1 MGNRTNRSKRCR
13 RCTKYSYLAISI
25 SSYLSLPIPRS
36 TAHLMVYSPFLE
48 RTLSIKCSF
57 PLSFDCKTRSI
68 HARSMATGSVEARM
82 PMSFRHGFSATAQQ
96 SQSTDMFFVYA
107 SKNKEGFV
115 NLYQNKVVLCLE
127 QVGRFGCFL
136 LMIFNIPH
144 LYDEFW
150 FENGLTVYLI
160 CNGVLLAL
168 YLLGWFICSKL
179 SVFKATVLSV
189 LPSLIF
195 LFSGITILS
204 YPLLAAAVI
213 FTGCHITVS
222 VKNAYMQK
230 NESKDKTVR

>member
-1 MGNRTNRSKRCR
+1 MGWFN
-13 RCTKYSYLAISI
+13 YYGLVIVA
-25 SSYLSLPIPRS
+25 
-36 TAHLMVYSPFLE
+36 
-48 RTLSIKCSF
+48 TLLVPNI
-57 PLSFDCKTRSI
+57 
-68 HARSMATGSVEARM
+68 
-82 PMSFRHGFSATAQQ
+82 
-96 SQSTDMFFVYA
+96 VYA

-195 LFSGITILS
+195 FGITILS
-204 YPLLAAAVI
+204 YPLLAAAAI

-222 VKNAYMQK
+222 VKNAYMQI

>member
-1 MGNRTNRSKRCR
+1 MGWFNYCG
-13 RCTKYSYLAISI
+13 LAIV
-25 SSYLSLPIPRS
+25 
-36 TAHLMVYSPFLE
+36 A
-48 RTLSIKCSF
+48 TLLVPNI
-57 PLSFDCKTRSI
+57 
-68 HARSMATGSVEARM
+68 
-82 PMSFRHGFSATAQQ
+82 
-96 SQSTDMFFVYA
+96 VYA

-144 LYDEFW
+144 LYGGFW

-160 CNGVLLAL
+160 CNGALLAL
-168 YLLGWFICSKL
+168 YLLGWLICSKL

-189 LPSLIF
+189 LPSLMF

-213 FTGCHITVS
+213 FTVCHITVS
-222 VKNAYMQK
+222 VKNAYMQI
-230 NESKDKTVR
+230 NERKDKTVR